1 MDNATPTPDVPQ
13 MPATTEEIMATLQS
27 SYEALCAVKTNVR
40 AALLAA
46 GAGADARGLNTLGL
60 VANRFD
66 DRVEDVLCYLGQAVF
81 LSVKQ
86 FGPEAREAIATENIS
101 QFPKKG

>member
-46 GAGADARGLNTLGL
+46 GAIEPVQRGLYQMQHT
-60 VANRFD
+60 
-66 DRVEDVLCYLGQAVF
+66 
-81 LSVKQ
+81 
-86 FGPEAREAIATENIS
+86 IS
-101 QFPKKG
+101 KI